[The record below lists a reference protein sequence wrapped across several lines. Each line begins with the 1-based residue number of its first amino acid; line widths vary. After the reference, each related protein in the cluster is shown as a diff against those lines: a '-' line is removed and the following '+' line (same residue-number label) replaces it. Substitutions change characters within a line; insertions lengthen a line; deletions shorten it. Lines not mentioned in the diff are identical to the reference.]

1 MSCGRLASNG
11 LPHSNQKF
19 VPSELSAAIMLVYRR
34 RTTAATVDKQT
45 GHRTGCTV
53 KRLNGMDAML
63 LYSET
68 PNLHTHT
75 LKVAV
80 VDGAHYDGE
89 FTFELF
95 RHTLQRR
102 LHLLDPLRYRLV
114 GIPWRL
120 HRPMWLENCE
130 VDLDYHLR
138 RVQVPAPGGRRELD
152 QVIGQV
158 ASTPLDRSRP
168 LWEFHFAE
176 GIADQRFAL
185 IGKIHHA
192 LADGVASANLL
203 ARAMDLDGPVQ
214 NERDGYDV
222 CVPPS
227 KAELLRAA
235 GRDHARQVAEFT
247 GVIKDALSGF
257 RRLRR
262 RSRERGE
269 QPDLARPLQAP
280 PTFINHVISP
290 VRTFATATL
299 SLAQVKETSKHLQI
313 SINAI
318 VLAMAAGAL
327 RELLLRYD
335 GRADRPLVASVLAS
349 TDKSL
354 DRITGNQLSGMP
366 VSLPVHIDDPLERV
380 RLTAVSAAIAKE
392 NHELLGPDIYER
404 LARYLPPLVAPPS
417 FRWLSRNAGHNKLF
431 NLPIS
436 NVAGPRE
443 RGRFAGAP
451 VSEIYSAGPL
461 PPGCG
466 TNITVWSYVDQ
477 LNISVIADDH
487 TLADTH
493 EATDAMIHSFS
504 EIRSAT
510 GLSGELTEVRTAM
523 PQATAV

>member
-1 MSCGRLASNG
+1 MSEVA
-11 LPHSNQKF
+11 
-19 VPSELSAAIMLVYRR
+19 
-34 RTTAATVDKQT
+34 
-45 GHRTGCTV
+45 V

-80 VDGAHYDGE
+80 VDTSDYDGE
-89 FTFELF
+89 FTFESF
-95 RHTLQRR
+95 RHILQRR
-102 LHLLDPLRYRLV
+102 LHLLDPLRYRLID
-114 GIPWRL
+114 IPWRL

-130 VDLDYHLR
+130 VDLAYHVR

-158 ASTPLDRSRP
+158 ASTPLDRRHP

-176 GIADQRFAL
+176 GITGQRFAV
-185 IGKIHHA
+185 IGKIHHS

-203 ARAMDLDGPVQ
+203 ARAMDLDGPMQ
-214 NERDGYDV
+214 NESDRYDV

-227 KAELLRAA
+227 TPELLRAA
-235 GRDHARQVAEFT
+235 GRDHLNQLAALPGVVAAT
-247 GVIKDALSGF
+247 LSGF

-262 RSRERGE
+262 RSRERGKH
-269 QPDLARPLQAP
+269 PDLARPLQAP
-280 PTFINHVISP
+280 QTFINHVVSP
-290 VRTFATATL
+290 ARTFATATL
-299 SLAQVKETSKHLQI
+299 SLDQVKETSKRLQI

-335 GRADRPLVASVLAS
+335 GRSDRPLVASVLAS
-349 TDKSL
+349 TDKSQ

-366 VSLPVHIDDPLERV
+366 VSLPVHIDDPRERV
-380 RLTAVSAAIAKE
+380 RLIALSAAIAKE
-392 NHELLGPDIYER
+392 DHELLGPDMYER
-404 LARYLPPLVAPPS
+404 LITYMPPLIAPPS
-417 FRWLSRNAGHNKLF
+417 FRWLSTKAAHNRLF

-436 NVAGPRE
+436 NVPGPRQ
-443 RGRFAGAP
+443 RGHFGGAP

-466 TNITVWSYVDQ
+466 INITVWSYVDQ
-477 LNISVIADDH
+477 LNISVIADDC
-487 TLADTH
+487 TVTDTH
-493 EATDAMIHSFS
+493 EVTDAMLHSFS
-504 EIRSAT
+504 EIRSAS
-510 GLSGELTEVRTAM
+510 GLSGELAEIVTAM
-523 PQATAV
+523 PPASAG

>member
-1 MSCGRLASNG
+1 
-11 LPHSNQKF
+11 
-19 VPSELSAAIMLVYRR
+19 MLVYPAGRLQRR
-34 RTTAATVDKQT
+34 STSEPAT
-45 GHRTGCTV
+45 GRGCAV

-80 VDGAHYDGE
+80 VDAAHYEGE

-114 GIPWRL
+114 DIPWRL

-152 QVIGQV
+152 QVVGQI

-176 GIADQRFAL
+176 GVAGQRFGL

-222 CVPPS
+222 CAPPS
-227 KAELLRAA
+227 TVELLRAA
-235 GRDHARQVAEFT
+235 GRDHLQQVAELP

-280 PTFINHVISP
+280 PTFANHVISP

-299 SLAQVKETSKHLQI
+299 SLAQVKEVSKHLRI
-313 SINAI
+313 SINAT
-318 VLAMAAGAL
+318 VLAMAAGTL

-335 GRADRPLVASVLAS
+335 GSADRPLVASVLAS

-380 RLTAVSAAIAKE
+380 RLTALSAAMAKE
-392 NHELLGPDIYER
+392 DHELLGPDVYER
-404 LARYLPPLVAPPS
+404 LVMYLPPLVALPS
-417 FRWLSRNAGHNKLF
+417 FRWLSKREAHNKLF

-443 RGRFAGAP
+443 RGHFGAAP

-466 TNITVWSYVDQ
+466 INMTVWSYVDQ
-477 LNISVIADDH
+477 FNISVISDDR
-487 TLADTH
+487 TLEDTH
-493 EATDAMIHSFS
+493 EATDAMIHAFS
-504 EIRSAT
+504 EIRSAA
-510 GLSGELTEVRTAM
+510 GFSGALADVHTAM
-523 PQATAV
+523 PQANAV